1 MIVLIP
7 VMRIIVFDLYLFC
20 LETKKLCNDV
30 STCCT
35 YRKLETLGFLI
46 ERAISQM
53 ANNAASC
60 ADRATN
66 DMLIG
71 PDWAS

>member
-20 LETKKLCNDV
+20 LETKKLCNAV
-30 STCCT
+30 STCLYT

-53 ANNAASC
+53 ANNAATC

-71 PDWAS
+71 PD